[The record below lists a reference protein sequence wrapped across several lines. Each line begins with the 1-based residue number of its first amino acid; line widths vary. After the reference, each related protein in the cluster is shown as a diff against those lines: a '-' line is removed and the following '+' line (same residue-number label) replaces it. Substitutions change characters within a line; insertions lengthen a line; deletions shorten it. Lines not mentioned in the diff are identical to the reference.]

1 MCVFISS
8 EIADDHPLANAAKQ
22 GSFELIAVPLIA
34 FSPLHNV
41 PTKPYDILFF
51 SSPRSFEFGQQ
62 FMRPDVLNA
71 AFSQGTAKFLP
82 RADWHGRH
90 PGNPAQTA
98 LDFHAWA
105 GNRRVLFPVSDRSLR
120 SISAAFPE
128 SQKEVVPVY
137 QTALVPRHI
146 KECTVYIFTSPSNA
160 ESFLQCNTLPLGA
173 KVIAWGESTRS
184 FLSRQGIESDFC
196 RSDEDP
202 VDWEA
207 LLRPWLNL

>member
-1 MCVFISS
+1 
-8 EIADDHPLANAAKQ
+8 
-22 GSFELIAVPLIA
+22 
-34 FSPLHNV
+34 
-41 PTKPYDILFF
+41 
-51 SSPRSFEFGQQ
+51 
-62 FMRPDVLNA
+62 
-71 AFSQGTAKFLP
+71 
-82 RADWHGRH
+82 
-90 PGNPAQTA
+90 
-98 LDFHAWA
+98 
-105 GNRRVLFPVSDRSLR
+105 LR

-146 KECTVYIFTSPSNA
+146 KECTVYVFTSPSNA

-196 RSDEDP
+196 RSDEDT